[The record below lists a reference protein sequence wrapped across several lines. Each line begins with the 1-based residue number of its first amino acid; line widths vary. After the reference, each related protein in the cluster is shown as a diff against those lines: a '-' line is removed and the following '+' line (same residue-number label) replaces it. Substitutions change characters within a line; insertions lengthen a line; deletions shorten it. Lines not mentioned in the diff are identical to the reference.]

1 MAIPVLCRDA
11 QWFHMCPWQL
21 PTPTPPAQSC
31 VQSLQKSIK
40 QWKRKEE
47 ASVARWMNYL
57 CTGELLLLMWHCFFL
72 IFPLSFCLKFYCC
85 LTFFLYLF
93 LTPFLSTVLVSTWPT
108 FCILLSLSLPP
119 SFFRIS
125 FLLLLEIFI
134 HCFNFLTY
142 FVPISFPVPFFLV
155 CFSSFVCLCSAL
167 FYTAPFPPPL
177 SHIPSP
183 LFLISSCRCCSC
195 RNLRHS
201 QGGVKALHVSLPP
214 CKRGGGCSI
223 CRSWDNGSCQQDVGV
238 LFKCGNV
245 PWKLGHLA
253 PLHSMSDFSFI
264 CCCYEY
270 HKHG

>member
-167 FYTAPFPPPL
+167 FYTAPFPPL
-177 SHIPSP
+177 SPTSP
-183 LFLISSCRCCSC
+183 LHYSSSLAAGAAAAGIWDTPRVGWKHYMY
-195 RNLRHS
+195 HS
-201 QGGVKALHVSLPP
+201 HPA
-214 CKRGGGCSI
+214 RGEEGAAYAGPGTMGLVNRMWEFCL
-223 CRSWDNGSCQQDVGV
+223 NVG
-238 LFKCGNV
+238 
-245 PWKLGHLA
+245 
-253 PLHSMSDFSFI
+253 MSH
-264 CCCYEY
+264 EN
-270 HKHG
+270 